1 MDPLWTKCKIVYSQ
15 QRANITHEITCTC
28 RCIAHYYILLMSCD
42 VLNVHIFITIYCCRG
57 LLQITDVKVDT
68 DIINMI

>member
-28 RCIAHYYILLMSCD
+28 RRIAHYYLLLMSCD
-42 VLNVHIFITIYCCRG
+42 VLNVHIYCCRG
-57 LLQITDVKVDT
+57 LLKITDVKVDT
-68 DIINMI
+68 NIINMI